1 LNITLEKTD
10 ATNASLKVKLEES
23 DYRPKVGEKL
33 KEYSR
38 KAVVK
43 GFRPGKVPATL
54 IQKMYGKGIL
64 VDEINNLLVKSV
76 NDYIKE
82 NNLNLVGE
90 PLPNVE
96 KSSDIDW
103 DNQKE
108 FEFSYSLGLA
118 PEFNVDLSDQ
128 VKVAAYEI
136 QLSDKEVNETIEN
149 LQKQY
154 HRHEHPETSA
164 EGDSLA
170 GELKQKDGDFNA
182 PATISLNQLNAE
194 ARPQFLDLSKGSQVN
209 FDLKQAFPDAA
220 IIAAVTGLP
229 EEQAAEL
236 SGEFE
241 FTLNEI
247 TRHSPAPLDQEF
259 FDRILGKD
267 AVTTEEEF
275 LTKVR
280 GIISDN
286 YQRESDAML
295 QKDIQETLLNQHAFE
310 LPDEFL
316 KRWLLTS
323 NEGKVTEEQVENEY
337 DMYARELRW
346 NLIKNRIA
354 EENDIKVEHED
365 VQAKT
370 KELIRQQFG
379 FPEGDEAMEGTVN
392 NFADSFL
399 KAEKGKNYMNIFNQV
414 FADKINALVKSKI
427 TIEKKPV
434 DVEEFKKIAGA

>member
-1 LNITLEKTD
+1 MNITLEKKD

-64 VDEINNLLVKSV
+64 VDEINNLLIKSV

-82 NNLNLVGE
+82 NKLNLVGE

-103 DNQKE
+103 DTQKE

-118 PEFNVDLSDQ
+118 PEFSVDLSEQ
-128 VKVAAYEI
+128 FKVSAYEI
-136 QLSDKEVNETIEN
+136 KLDDKEVNETIEN
-149 LQKQY
+149 LRKQY

-164 EGDSLA
+164 EEDSLK
-170 GELKQKDGDFNA
+170 GELKGKAGDFSA
-182 PATISLNQLNAE
+182 QSSIDIPKVSTE
-194 ARPQFLDLSKGSQVN
+194 AQAQFIGLSKGSQVT
-209 FDLKQAFPDAA
+209 FDLQKAFTDAA
-220 IIAAVTGLP
+220 TLAKVTGLP
-229 EEQAAEL
+229 EEEAAAL

-241 FTLNEI
+241 FTVEQI
-247 TRHSPAPLDQEF
+247 TRHTPAPLDQEF
-259 FDRILGKD
+259 FERILGKD

-275 LTKVR
+275 VAKVR
-280 GIISDN
+280 EIISEN
-286 YQRESDAML
+286 YQRESEALL
-295 QKDIQETLLNQHAFE
+295 QRNIQDSLIDQHAFE

-316 KRWLLTS
+316 KRWLIAS
-323 NEGKVTEEQVENEY
+323 NEGKVTEEQVANEY
-337 DMYARELRW
+337 DAYARELRW
-346 NLIKNRIA
+346 NLIKNKIA

-365 VQAKT
+365 VMDKT
-370 KELIRQQFG
+370 KTLIRQQFG

-392 NFADSFL
+392 SFADNFL

-414 FADKINALVKSKI
+414 FADKVIELVKNKI

-434 DVEEFKKIAGA
+434 DVEEFKKVASV